1 MDRSAAALVTG
12 GLFWYWRHHP
22 EVGNTLSQANP
33 GGLAVIGVLFL
44 ASIGCI
50 AWAYWIL
57 LKYASAHT
65 VGRKYGANQ
74 LLYYC

>member
-1 MDRSAAALVTG
+1 MDRPLLLLVTG
-12 GLFWYWRHHP
+12 GLFVWYWRHHP

-57 LKYASAHT
+57 LLKYAICTYS
-65 VGRKYGANQ
+65 RQKIWR
-74 LLYYC
+74 